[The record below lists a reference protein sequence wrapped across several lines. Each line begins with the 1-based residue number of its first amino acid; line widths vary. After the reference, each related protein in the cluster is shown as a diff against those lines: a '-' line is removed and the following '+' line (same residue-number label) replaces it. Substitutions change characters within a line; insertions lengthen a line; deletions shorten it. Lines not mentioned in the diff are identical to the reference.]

1 MELSG
6 LRYGSR
12 LLTLVDFPFAETL
25 GANATNDELQ
35 GLLDRHGKIVVK
47 PVFYGG
53 VGKKGKAGLVRIVET
68 VHDAQAAKKEL
79 HFATHRS
86 GSRTVTANG
95 VSFEAFVP
103 SEVEIYFSID
113 ASTAIRA
120 PVFTISPLGGVDI
133 EKVPPDRKATVQIDP
148 FLGISSFEI
157 TNALTATGCPEE
169 VISPLVQHLPK
180 LWDLYASFGLTTVE
194 INPIRVCR
202 DGARLVPVAC
212 DLKAVFDQDNPAWKR
227 LELPPTIFQAEV
239 TAFESDVNELRTHQ
253 GQSDVLE
260 LNPRGTIVPFMFG
273 GGASSSATET
283 LGPAAIFSSDFGGN
297 PPYEKMY
304 QIASIVFRHWIDQA
318 SVLLVIGGKANN
330 TDIHVTFKGIF
341 DALRDHVGRTGK
353 VPPIYTVIGR
363 GGPNL
368 VKGMFYAKD
377 ILDGLRLPYRM
388 FGFDTSMI
396 LVLEYAKRIDEW
408 WRREGRAAFLA
419 ARGGADGAAAAGT
432 QDGKGAGAA
441 REKAA

>member
-1 MELSG
+1 MQLSG
-6 LRYGSR
+6 LHFGSR
-12 LLTLVDFPFAETL
+12 LLSLVDFPVAESL
-25 GANATNDELQ
+25 GPTATNEEIQ
-35 GLLDRHGKIVVK
+35 AFLDRHGKAVVK
-47 PVFYGG
+47 PVFHGG
-53 VGKKGKAGLVRIVET
+53 VGKKGKAGLIRVVDNL
-68 VHDAQAAKKEL
+68 HDALVAKKEL
-79 HFATHRS
+79 YFAAHRY
-86 GSRTVTANG
+86 GSRSVTANG
-95 VSFEAFVP
+95 VSFEAFIP
-103 SEVEIYFSID
+103 SEVEVYFSID
-113 ASTAIRA
+113 ASTASRS
-120 PVFTISPLGGVDI
+120 PVFTISPVGGVNI
-133 EKVPPDRKATVQIDP
+133 ESVPSAGKQTVEIDP

-157 TNALTATGCPEE
+157 TNALIATGCPEE

-180 LWDLYASFGLTTVE
+180 LWDLYAAFGLTTVE

-212 DLKAVFDQDNPAWKR
+212 DVKAEFDQDNPAWKR
-227 LELPPTIFQAEV
+227 LELPPTIFQSEV
-239 TAFESDVNELRTHQ
+239 TPFEADVNKLRTHQ

-260 LNPRGTIVPFMFG
+260 LSPGGTIVPFMFG
-273 GGASSSATET
+273 GGASSAATEA

-304 QIASIVFRHWIDQA
+304 EIASIVFRHWLDRA

-341 DALRDHVGRTGK
+341 DALRDHVGRTGT

-377 ILDGLRLPYRM
+377 ILDTLRLPYRM

-396 LVLEYAKRIDEW
+396 LVLEYARRIDEW
-408 WRREGRAAFLA
+408 WRREGRDLWLA
-419 ARGGADGAAAAGT
+419 GRVEPAMEMSA
-432 QDGKGAGAA
+432 
-441 REKAA
+441 